1 MSVSRNGC
9 LGRPACGQDV
19 RVRLFRSRRPDGEPP
34 QTGVPES
41 AADIDPVGASAPV
54 EPSHRG
60 NEELGAP
67 PTGREAES
75 RGEAGREPRGRAR
88 WGFEEGAAI
97 AEGRTVLRGIGG
109 GNRYEVYLVWDELL
123 FSICVAK
130 ILRPDQADDER
141 ALRDLAL
148 EAEMLEGVAH
158 PVIVRGFDAVLD
170 GPYPHVMIEHLEGP
184 SLRHLIRRSGP
195 LELAQLLP
203 LALHVAGAI
212 QYLARKGLVHLD
224 VKPDNIIMGIPPRLI
239 DMSIARSLE
248 RAARTTGAIGT
259 DAYMAPEQC
268 GTKELEGGMGSP
280 SDVWGLGATLYHCVA
295 GAVPFPRDRHARN
308 ADDPAIRFPQ
318 LVEAPEPLPPRVP
331 QELRELIFATLRPA
345 PDRRP
350 SAAEVADRLEPLV
363 SALPSRMILAPRG
376 GARFR

>member
-1 MSVSRNGC
+1 
-9 LGRPACGQDV
+9 
-19 RVRLFRSRRPDGEPP
+19 
-34 QTGVPES
+34 
-41 AADIDPVGASAPV
+41 
-54 EPSHRG
+54 
-60 NEELGAP
+60 
-67 PTGREAES
+67 
-75 RGEAGREPRGRAR
+75 
-88 WGFEEGAAI
+88 
-97 AEGRTVLRGIGG
+97 
-109 GNRYEVYLVWDELL
+109 VWDELL

-158 PVIVRGFDAVLD
+158 PVIVRGFDAVVE
-170 GPYPHVMIEHLEGP
+170 GQYPHVMIEHLEGP

-248 RAARTTGAIGT
+248 RATRTTGAIGT

-268 GTKELEGGMGSP
+268 GTKELEGSMGSP

-295 GAVPFPRDRHARN
+295 GAVPFPRDRHARD

-331 QELRELIFATLRPA
+331 QELRELILATLRPA
-345 PDRRP
+345 PDHRP